1 MSENNELFTIGYSPY
16 DRDSFLSVLKKYK
29 ITAVADVRSLPFSQ
43 FKPEFNRDQLSE
55 FLEKNEIVYV
65 FLGDVCGGKIEDKS
79 CQVNGKIDYVLAAK
93 NQKFNECL
101 KRIING
107 MDKFKIA
114 LMCSEKDPIMCH
126 RTILICRNLTS
137 CCITIKHLLSDGTF
151 EDHKDSEQRLL
162 KIFNLNHQELFR
174 SEKERLNE
182 AYLRQGRKIAFE
194 AREST

>member
-1 MSENNELFTIGYSPY
+1 MSENNELFTVGYSPY
-16 DRDSFLSVLKKYK
+16 ERESFLSVLKKYK

-55 FLEKNEIVYV
+55 FLKKNEIVYV
-65 FLGDVCGGKIEDKS
+65 FLGDVCGAKIEDKS
-79 CQVNGKIDYVLAAK
+79 CQVDGRIDYTLVAK
-93 NQKFNECL
+93 KHKFSECL

-107 MDKFKIA
+107 MNKFRIA

-126 RTILICRNLTS
+126 RTILICRNLIS
-137 CCITIKHLLSDGTF
+137 YNVSVKHLLSDGTI

-162 KIFNLNHQELFR
+162 KLFNLNHPELFR